1 MSPHCI
7 PGLVNALSSFKYSS
21 RLNCG
26 SSQRATA
33 FCMEGH
39 WGPERWS
46 NLPKVTEREGA
57 KLETLDSKINAKSSH
72 VCSWRF
78 FCLLSLKR
86 GACTGLK
93 QHSKINLRP
102 APGQPPALTLQKGDK
117 EWLTHSRSRLRTD
130 SVWKRPSPT
139 SSEIDNDGSF
149 SLKSPWH
156 RHTKSSKSELGK
168 KKKTS
173 CKIAVRDL
181 HCKPPYPATASQDP
195 DSGDPLPKQG
205 EKEAKT
211 RRQIPQ
217 TVGG

>member
-1 MSPHCI
+1 MH
-7 PGLVNALSSFKYSS
+7 Y
-21 RLNCG
+21 RLLNTAAGWTAVAARELLRFARKDTEAQRGEVICPR
-26 SSQRATA
+26 SQS
-33 FCMEGH
+33 
-39 WGPERWS
+39 W
-46 NLPKVTEREGA
+46 EGA

-102 APGQPPALTLQKGDK
+102 APGQPSALTLQKGDK

-139 SSEIDNDGSF
+139 SSEIDNDGSL

-168 KKKTS
+168 KKKLLVKLLSGT
-173 CKIAVRDL
+173 CIVNL
-181 HCKPPYPATASQDP
+181 HTLLQPARTPTLGTPCQSKEKKKRRPGDRYPRQ
-195 DSGDPLPKQG
+195 SG
-205 EKEAKT
+205 
-211 RRQIPQ
+211 
-217 TVGG
+217 VN